1 MTIPLTSLRDLP
13 RGASYTEHK
22 GRANVRVRTLRDT
35 LYIDASC
42 DSLQQLVTY
51 YEQRSA
57 SYQRI
62 AARNALL
69 AEQSVQSYHR
79 EVKRTANS
87 WWILLISSI
96 AFVGVLIY
104 LFLRFRL
111 LRWL

>member
-57 SYQRI
+57 SYQRV

-69 AEQSVQSYHR
+69 AEQTLQSFHR
-79 EVKRTANS
+79 ETKRTASS
-87 WWILLISSI
+87 WWVALALGI
-96 AFVGVLIY
+96 ALVAVLIY